1 MQPLAPADE
10 LDALFAAPVLAT
22 VGGQCVRVRGVA
34 MGELAQFLRLYERS
48 HAGAE
53 QDGAEQLAE
62 TAGWLAEMQAMAATL
77 SGWPLEWIE
86 ALDDEGLAQ
95 MFDAMGR
102 ANRVLF
108 DSGRPR
114 SGPRNEK
121 TYTWATAVAQ
131 LVECGHALEAVRGYS
146 VGQVEQL
153 MMAHARLAAER
164 RIDELTIARAAQ
176 ADTKGFKNAVSALEK
191 ARTALG

>member
-22 VGGQCVRVRGVA
+22 VGGQCVHVRGVA

-48 HAGAE
+48 QAGAE
-53 QDGAEQLAE
+53 PDSAEEEAD
-62 TAGWLAEMQAMAATL
+62 AAAWLAEMQAMAAAL
-77 SGWPLEWIE
+77 SGWPLEWVE

-108 DSGRPR
+108 DTGRPR
-114 SGPRNEK
+114 SGPRSA
-121 TYTWATAVAQ
+121 TAHTWATAGAH
-131 LVECGHALEAVRGYS
+131 LVECGHALEALRGYT

-176 ADTKGFKNAVSALEK
+176 ADTKGFKNAVAALEK
-191 ARTALG
+191 ARTAMG